1 MGPYEIVSALGAGG
15 MGEVYRATDTN
26 LGRQVAIKVLPQAFA
41 SDADRLARFD
51 REARTLASLNHGNIA
66 HIYGLERGADGHVA
80 LVMELVEGETLA
92 DRIARGALPVD
103 EALAIAR
110 QIAEALTAAHAQ
122 GIIHRDLKP
131 ANIKVAPDGSV
142 KVLDFGLAKAL
153 EQGQGS
159 GIGDQGS
166 GGRGSLSLS
175 PTIASPTMTQAGVL
189 LGTAAYMSPEQARGK
204 AVDKR
209 TDIWAFGCVLYEMLT
224 GKRIFEGEEVSDTL
238 AAVLRGDP
246 EWAAL
251 PSTVPPSVAA
261 MLRRCLEKD
270 PKRRLHDIADAQILT
285 EELANIQTVR
295 RDVHRPLWTRPWALI
310 TAAAALLVAGGAIAS
325 IVMRQTSRPPAPARV
340 ERFEIVTPRDA
351 AFVRNP
357 PGHNVAMSVDGSQIV
372 YHVQT
377 AGAWQLAVRKL
388 DRLEQAVIPGTE
400 SALFPVFSPDGTQL
414 AFVSRR
420 RLVRIP
426 VAGGPATRLADL
438 SSDPIGLSWDTDD
451 ALVFAERG
459 NGLFRVT
466 TSGGKPEKIA
476 APDTAK
482 GEREF
487 SGPQVLPGGRVILF
501 TIVPVDGTANQ
512 ARVAART
519 LATGVN
525 TILVD
530 GAGPGRYLPT
540 GHLVYHK
547 AGALI
552 AAPLNVET
560 LSVGPSTPMQEEIIA
575 KVTTL
580 DGASAN
586 FAFGSDGSLVVV
598 PGSVQEPQRVIWVGR
613 QGEHLKP
620 ITEQRVL
627 APRYPRLSPDG
638 RRLAVTIGPGN
649 EGQIWILDLSGASPP
664 LKLTFKGH
672 NTHPIWSPS
681 GAHLVF
687 QSTLLGPRN
696 LFRLPSD
703 GSRLEPERVTN
714 TNNSQFP
721 SSWYGDDLIFREVGP
736 SNTQLMRMSMA
747 ATGETARPLFGT
759 EFFEDEAAF
768 SPNGKWV
775 AYVTDQTGS
784 PEVVVRPFPGPGS
797 PTRVSPGGGHDP
809 VWSRDGKE
817 LFYQNDGRLMA
828 AEVIAWE
835 PLRLKPPRQLFDG
848 GFVPYF
854 TGTPRTYD
862 VAPDGRF
869 VMIEP
874 NEDARP
880 ASLVLVKNWA
890 EELKRLVPAR

>member
-1 MGPYEIVSALGAGG
+1 

-26 LGRQVAIKVLPQAFA
+26 LGRQVAIKVLPEAFA
-41 SDADRLARFD
+41 TDADRLARFD
-51 REARTLASLNHGNIA
+51 REARTLAALNHDNIA
-66 HIYGLERGADGHVA
+66 HIYGLERASHSTGSGHTGHVA

-92 DRIARGALPVD
+92 ERIARGALDLD

-110 QIAEALTAAHAQ
+110 QIADALAAAHAQ

-131 ANIKVAPDGSV
+131 ANIKVSPDGHV

-153 EQGQGS
+153 EQGQGA
-159 GIGDQGS
+159 GIGDRGS
-166 GGRGSLSLS
+166 GGRGVRLQPDISLS
-175 PTIASPTMTQAGVL
+175 PTITSPAITQAGL
-189 LGTAAYMSPEQARGK
+189 ILGTAAYMSPEQARGK

-224 GKRIFEGEEVSDTL
+224 GKRIFDGEEVSDTL

-251 PSTVPPSVAA
+251 PSTVPPGVAA

-270 PKRRLHDIADAQILT
+270 PRRRLHDIADAEILT
-285 EELANIQTVR
+285 EEVARAHTSPRQNVQ
-295 RDVHRPLWTRPWALI
+295 PAMTRWPVLI
-310 TAAAALLVAGGAIAS
+310 AAGVALLIAGGAVAAL
-325 IVMRQTSRPPAPARV
+325 VMRQTREAAAPARI
-340 ERFEIVTPRDA
+340 ERFDLVMPRDA

-357 PGHNVAMSVDGSQIV
+357 PGHNVAISTDGSQIV

-377 AGAWQLAVRKL
+377 AGAWQLALRRL
-388 DRLEQAVIPGTE
+388 DRLEQALLPGTE
-400 SALFPVFSPDGTQL
+400 QAIFPVFSPDGTQL

-426 VAGGPATRLADL
+426 VSGGPSTRIMEL
-438 SSDPIGLSWDTDD
+438 SADPIGLSWDTDD
-451 ALVFAERG
+451 ELVFAERG
-459 NGLFRVT
+459 NGLFRV
-466 TSGGKPEKIA
+466 SAAGGKPERIA

-482 GEREF
+482 GERDF
-487 SGPQVLPGGRVILF
+487 AAPQVLPGGGAILF

-512 ARVAART
+512 ARVAVRT

-540 GHLVYHK
+540 GHLLYHK
-547 AGALI
+547 AGTMI
-552 AAPLNVET
+552 AAPMNVET
-560 LSVGPSTPMQEEIIA
+560 LSIGPSTPMQEEVVA
-575 KVTTL
+575 KVTML
-580 DGASAN
+580 DGASVN
-586 FAFGSDGSLVVV
+586 FGFASDGSLIYV
-598 PGSVQEPQRVIWVGR
+598 PGAVTEPQRLIWVNREGD
-613 QGEHLKP
+613 HLKP
-620 ITEQRVL
+620 ITEQRL
-627 APRYPRLSPDG
+627 LGPRYPRLSPDG

-649 EGQIWILDLSGASPP
+649 EGQIWILDLSGASQP
-664 LKLTFKGH
+664 LKLTFKAH
-672 NTHPIWSPS
+672 NTHPIWSPT
-681 GAHLVF
+681 GTHIVF
-687 QSTLLGPRN
+687 QSTVLGPRN
-696 LFRLPSD
+696 IFRLPGD
-703 GSRLEPERVTN
+703 GSRLEPERLTN
-714 TNNSQFP
+714 NTNSQFP
-721 SSWYGDDLIFREVGP
+721 ATWYGDDLIFREVGP
-736 SNTQLMRMSMA
+736 TNTQLMLLPMA
-747 ATGETARPLFGT
+747 GTDRKPRPLFGT

-768 SPNGKWV
+768 SPNGKWIG
-775 AYVTDQTGS
+775 YVTDQTGS

-817 LFYQNDGRLMA
+817 LFYQNGGRLMSA
-828 AEVIAWE
+828 GVIAWE
-835 PLRLKPPRQLFDG
+835 PALRLMPPRQLFDG

-874 NEDARP
+874 NDEARP
-880 ASLVLVKNWA
+880 ASLVLIKNWA